1 MTTTA
6 TYHTPHELAL
16 LGFEALVQKLGPD
29 GALRFINMYER
40 GSGDYTKERRRILR
54 AVTLEDMKEA
64 LVERGPG

>member
-1 MTTTA
+1 MKTTA
-6 TYHTPHELAL
+6 SYRTPHELAV

-54 AVTLEDMKEA
+54 GVTLEKMKGS
-64 LVERGPG
+64 LVSQ